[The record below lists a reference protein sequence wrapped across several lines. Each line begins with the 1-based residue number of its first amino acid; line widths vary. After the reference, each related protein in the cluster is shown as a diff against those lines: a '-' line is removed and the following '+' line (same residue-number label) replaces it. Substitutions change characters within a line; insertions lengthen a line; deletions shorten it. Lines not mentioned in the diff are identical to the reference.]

1 MGRALHA
8 SSNAADQA
16 LWSDWYAWTVE
27 IAVNS
32 CFVEDN
38 GANTSIPFHV
48 VFDVMSVGHFDGWT
62 NAGGCTRLNQQFMNS

>member
-48 VFDVMSVGHFDGWT
+48 LFNVTVD
-62 NAGGCTRLNQQFMNS
+62 